1 MPTATLSDR
10 LFDDADT
17 GSIDPF
23 LLFEEWFA
31 EAQAGEVNDPNAMT
45 LASVDAAGLPDARIV
60 LLNARDRRGFV
71 FFTNFD
77 SAKGAQLHAHPQAA
91 LLFHW
96 KSLRRQVRLR
106 GPVETVAP
114 AEADAYFA
122 TRPRISQIG
131 AHASLQSQPLAGRE
145 ALMARVDSLEQSLPA
160 GEPVPRPNHWGGF
173 RLVPLQ
179 MEFWKDGA
187 FRLHDRVLFTRPDAD
202 TDWARQRLYP

>member
-160 GEPVPRPNHWGGF
+160 GEPVPRPAHWGGF

-187 FRLHDRVLFTRPDAD
+187 FRLHDRVLFTRSDAD

>member
-1 MPTATLSDR
+1 MPTARLSER
-10 LFDDADT
+10 LFDDTDT
-17 GSIDPF
+17 GDIDPF
-23 LLFEEWFA
+23 PLFEEWFA

-45 LASVDAAGLPDARIV
+45 LASVDATGLPDARIV

-71 FFTNFD
+71 FFTNFG
-77 SAKGAQLHAHPQAA
+77 SAKGAELLAHPQAA

-106 GPVETVAP
+106 GPVEIVSP

-131 AHASLQSQPLAGRE
+131 AHASLQSRPLAGRD
-145 ALMARVDSLEQSLPA
+145 ALMARVESLEQSLPA
-160 GEPVPRPNHWGGF
+160 GEPVPRPEHWGGF
-173 RLVPLQ
+173 RLVPEQ

-187 FRLHDRVLFTRPDAD
+187 FRLHDRVLFTRPDAAAPW
-202 TDWARQRLYP
+202 TRQRLYP